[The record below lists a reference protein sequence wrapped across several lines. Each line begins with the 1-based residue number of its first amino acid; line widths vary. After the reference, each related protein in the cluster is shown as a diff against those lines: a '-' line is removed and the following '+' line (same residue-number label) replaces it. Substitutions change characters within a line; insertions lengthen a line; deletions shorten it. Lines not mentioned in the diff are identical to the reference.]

1 MLQVQGRAIAQGAD
15 DIKSAGLFPC
25 LVGRQPRAGSAAE
38 GALFCDAQGMDGAAV
53 AVAAARF
60 HFNKNNG
67 VAVTADDIQFQT
79 GLTPVTVK
87 YGVALAGQ
95 QGRRGFFAFFAQ
107 KQVRGCAGFFVSAF
121 GLPVFRGRVLLAGH
135 FVKKPRQQAAQVH
148 SKLP

>member
-25 LVGRQPRAGSAAE
+25 LVGRQPRTGRAAE
-38 GALFCDAQGMDGAAV
+38 GALLCDAQSMDGAAV

-60 HFNKNNG
+60 YFNKNNG
-67 VAVTADDIQFQT
+67 VAVTADDVQFQA

-87 YGVALAGQ
+87 YGVPFAGQ
-95 QGRRGFFAFFAQ
+95 QGRRGFLTRFAQ
-107 KQVRGCAGFFVSAF
+107 KQVRGWAGFSASVF
-121 GLPVFRGRVLLAGH
+121 GLDVFRGRVLLAGH
-135 FVKKPRQQAAQVH
+135 FVKKSGQQAAQVH